1 MSFFHQMK
9 TLALGE
15 FEFPKMSRR
24 SAREFLL
31 QLIVTQV
38 ECLLGAKLPGYL
50 TNPTILCG
58 GR

>member
-1 MSFFHQMK
+1 MK